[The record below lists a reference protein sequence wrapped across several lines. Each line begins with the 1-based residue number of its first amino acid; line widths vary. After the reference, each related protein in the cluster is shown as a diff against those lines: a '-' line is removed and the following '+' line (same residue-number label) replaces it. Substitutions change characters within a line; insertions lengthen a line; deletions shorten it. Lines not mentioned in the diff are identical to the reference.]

1 MVETALCCQDVLLSR
16 GFTAFSYASREGP
29 GGFLGVEGD
38 LWSNKTRIEN
48 QPEVEEW
55 GPVKSPDT
63 TRDLLTQPHREN
75 AGMEKKSRNTLRCWQ
90 ELTGVSGWFHINGG
104 EARLTMAGKT
114 LTHYMWMLVCPP
126 GSGIL
131 LTFTLGFRMCEKW
144 VLSAVL
150 VCPCSYNKFF
160 QVQWLKPWASLM

>member
-16 GFTAFSYASREGP
+16 GFTAFSYASREVP

-38 LWSNKTRIEN
+38 LWGNKTRIEN

-75 AGMEKKSRNTLRCWQ
+75 VGMEKKSRNTLRSWQ
-90 ELTGVSGWFHINGG
+90 ELTGVSG
-104 EARLTMAGKT
+104 
-114 LTHYMWMLVCPP
+114 
-126 GSGIL
+126 
-131 LTFTLGFRMCEKW
+131 
-144 VLSAVL
+144 
-150 VCPCSYNKFF
+150 
-160 QVQWLKPWASLM
+160 